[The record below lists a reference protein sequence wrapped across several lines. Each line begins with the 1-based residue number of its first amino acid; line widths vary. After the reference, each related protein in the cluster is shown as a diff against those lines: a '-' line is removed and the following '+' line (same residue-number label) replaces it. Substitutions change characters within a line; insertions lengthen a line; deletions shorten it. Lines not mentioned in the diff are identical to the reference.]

1 MFFYSN
7 IREYLKNVFPMKLK
21 SYIAYFKKI
30 LKVFW
35 EYKSFKSAFYIQI
48 GFIITSIILTLIFF
62 RDANDFLVFYRSAEV
77 FLNNFQELYNPAEYG
92 SAWEYRYFPLSP
104 LMFIPF
110 YILGFDVGFVLFT
123 VFNFI
128 VNMLICVILFRIINM
143 LKPNQTEKDKNEKIY
158 YISVYLIGV
167 PQLVNYFLGQ
177 INLYVSFLT
186 LLALYIF
193 LKYDSIKWDFIGS
206 IILGI
211 SVILKPITVLL
222 IPFLILI
229 SINLKKRQINFLVK
243 RSFIRLFSA
252 IIPIFFNV
260 IVFII
265 YPNLWNG
272 FMEVNF
278 TGSNPIDISFSF
290 SLTKL
295 IMNFFVYYNIDF
307 NQTLI
312 FFIVLFIFGLI
323 GFLTYVFRGN
333 GKNSIIIGF
342 IFGILITFISYFE
355 VWEHHLLT
363 LIPFLIIFL
372 LILPENSSILKKFI
386 KPSFYVY
393 NFLHIAFLLIFV
405 LTYNF
410 FPYNFGVT
418 IFLILNFYGIIK
430 YCLTKNTNNLMS
442 DL

>member
-1 MFFYSN
+1 
-7 IREYLKNVFPMKLK
+7 MKLK
-21 SYIAYFKKI
+21 SYIAYFKRI

-35 EYKSFKSAFYIQI
+35 GYKSFKAAFYIQI
-48 GFIITSIILTLIFF
+48 GFIITSIILTLTLL
-62 RDANDFLVFYRSAEV
+62 RETNDFLVFYRSAEV
-77 FLNNFQELYNPAEYG
+77 FLKNFQDLYNPVEYG

-104 LMFIPF
+104 LVFIPF

-123 VFNFI
+123 IFNFI
-128 VNMLICVILFRIINM
+128 VNLLICVTLFRIISM
-143 LKPNQTEKDKNEKIY
+143 LKPSQTEKDKVNKIY

-177 INLYVSFLT
+177 INLYVVFLT

-206 IILGI
+206 FILGI

-222 IPFLILI
+222 IPFLILVN
-229 SINLKKRQINFLVK
+229 INLEKRKINFLVK
-243 RSFIRLFSA
+243 RSLVRLFSA

-260 IVFII
+260 IIFVI

-278 TGSNPIDISFSF
+278 TGSNPTDISFSF

-295 IMNFFVYYNIDF
+295 IMNFFVYFNIDF

-312 FFIVLFIFGLI
+312 FFTILIIFGFI
-323 GFLTYVFRGN
+323 GFLFYVFRRN
-333 GKNSIIIGF
+333 NKNSILIGF

-372 LILPENSSILKKFI
+372 SILPENSSILKKFI
-386 KPSFYVY
+386 NPSFYVY
-393 NFLHIAFLLIFV
+393 NFLHLAFLLIFV

-430 YCLTKNTNNLMS
+430 YCLTKNRNKS
-442 DL
+442 DE

>member
-1 MFFYSN
+1 M
-7 IREYLKNVFPMKLK
+7 K

-35 EYKSFKSAFYIQI
+35 GYKSFKAAFYIQI
-48 GFIITSIILTLIFF
+48 GFIITSIILTLTFL
-62 RDANDFLVFYRSAEV
+62 RDTNDFLVFYRSAEV
-77 FLNNFQELYNPAEYG
+77 FLNNFQELYNPVEYG

-104 LMFIPF
+104 LVFIPF
-110 YILGFDVGFVLFT
+110 YILGFDVGFITFT
-123 VFNFI
+123 IFNFI
-128 VNMLICVILFRIINM
+128 VNLLICIILFRIINM
-143 LKPNQTEKDKNEKIY
+143 LKTNQTEKDKIDIIY

-177 INLYVSFLT
+177 INLYVTFLT

-193 LKYDSIKWDFIGS
+193 LKYESIKWDFIGS
-206 IILGI
+206 IILGT

-229 SINLKKRQINFLVK
+229 SINLKKRKINFLIK
-243 RSFIRLFSA
+243 RSVLRLFSA
-252 IIPIFFNV
+252 MIPIFFNV
-260 IVFII
+260 LVFII
-265 YPNLWNG
+265 YSNLWNG

-278 TGSNPIDISFSF
+278 TGSNPTDVSFSF

-295 IMNFFVYYNIDF
+295 IMNFFVFYNINF

-312 FFIVLFIFGLI
+312 FFIVLIIFGLL
-323 GFLTYVFRGN
+323 GFFIYVFRRN
-333 GKNSIIIGF
+333 TKNSILIGF
-342 IFGILITFISYFE
+342 IFGILITYISYFE

-363 LIPFLIIFL
+363 LIPFVIIFL
-372 LILPENSSILKKFI
+372 SILPNNSNILKRFI
-386 KPSFYVY
+386 IPSFYVY
-393 NFLHIAFLLIFV
+393 NFLHLAFLLIFV

-430 YCLTKNTNNLMS
+430 YCISKNRKKS
-442 DL
+442 DE

>member
-1 MFFYSN
+1 
-7 IREYLKNVFPMKLK
+7 MKLK

-35 EYKSFKSAFYIQI
+35 GYKSFKAAFYIQI
-48 GFIITSIILTLIFF
+48 GFIITSIILTLTFL
-62 RDANDFLVFYRSAEV
+62 RDTNDFLVFYRSAEV
-77 FLNNFQELYNPAEYG
+77 FLNNFQELYNPVEYG

-104 LMFIPF
+104 LVFIPF
-110 YILGFDVGFVLFT
+110 YILGFDVGFITFT
-123 VFNFI
+123 IFNFI
-128 VNMLICVILFRIINM
+128 VNLLICIILFRIINM
-143 LKPNQTEKDKNEKIY
+143 LKTNQTEKDKIDIIY

-177 INLYVSFLT
+177 INLYVTFLT

-193 LKYDSIKWDFIGS
+193 LKYESIKWDFIGS
-206 IILGI
+206 IILGT

-229 SINLKKRQINFLVK
+229 SINLKKRKINFLIK
-243 RSFIRLFSA
+243 RSVLRLFSA
-252 IIPIFFNV
+252 MIPIFFNV
-260 IVFII
+260 LVFII
-265 YPNLWNG
+265 YSNLWNG

-278 TGSNPIDISFSF
+278 TGSNPTDVSFSF

-295 IMNFFVYYNIDF
+295 IMNFFVFYNINF

-312 FFIVLFIFGLI
+312 FFIVLIIFGLL
-323 GFLTYVFRGN
+323 GFFIYVFRRN
-333 GKNSIIIGF
+333 TKNSILIGF
-342 IFGILITFISYFE
+342 IFGILITYISYFE

-363 LIPFLIIFL
+363 LIPFVIIFL
-372 LILPENSSILKKFI
+372 FILPNNSNILKRFI
-386 KPSFYVY
+386 IPSFYVY
-393 NFLHIAFLLIFV
+393 NFLHLAFLLIFV

-430 YCLTKNTNNLMS
+430 YCISKNRKKS
-442 DL
+442 DE

>member
-1 MFFYSN
+1 M
-7 IREYLKNVFPMKLK
+7 K
-21 SYIAYFKKI
+21 SYIAYFKRI

-35 EYKSFKSAFYIQI
+35 GYKSFKAAFYIQI
-48 GFIITSIILTLIFF
+48 GFIITSIILTLTFL
-62 RDANDFLVFYRSAEV
+62 RETNDFLVFYRSAEV
-77 FLNNFQELYNPAEYG
+77 FLKNFQDLYNPVEYG

-104 LMFIPF
+104 LVFIPF

-123 VFNFI
+123 IFNFI
-128 VNMLICVILFRIINM
+128 VNLLICVTLFRIISM
-143 LKPNQTEKDKNEKIY
+143 LKPNQTEKDKVNKMY

-177 INLYVSFLT
+177 INLYVVFLT

-206 IILGI
+206 FILGI

-222 IPFLILI
+222 IPFLILVN
-229 SINLKKRQINFLVK
+229 INLEKRKINFLVK
-243 RSFIRLFSA
+243 RSLVRLFSA

-260 IVFII
+260 IIFVI

-278 TGSNPIDISFSF
+278 TGSNPTDISFSF

-295 IMNFFVYYNIDF
+295 IMNFFVYFNIDF
-307 NQTLI
+307 SQTLI
-312 FFIVLFIFGLI
+312 FFTILIIFGLI
-323 GFLTYVFRGN
+323 GFLFYVFRRN
-333 GKNSIIIGF
+333 NKNSILIGF

-363 LIPFLIIFL
+363 LVPFLIIFL
-372 LILPENSSILKKFI
+372 SILPEDSKILKKFI

-393 NFLHIAFLLIFV
+393 NFLHLAFLLIFV

-430 YCLTKNTNNLMS
+430 YCITKKRKKS
-442 DL
+442 DE

>member
-7 IREYLKNVFPMKLK
+7 IREHLKNVIPMKLK

-48 GFIITSIILTLIFF
+48 GFIITSIILTLVFL

-77 FLNNFQELYNPAEYG
+77 FLNNFQELYNPVKYG

-104 LMFIPF
+104 LIFIPF

-123 VFNFI
+123 ISNFI
-128 VNMLICVILFRIINM
+128 INMLTCVILFRIINM
-143 LKPNQTEKDKNEKIY
+143 LKPNQTEKDKSNKIY
-158 YISVYLIGV
+158 YISVFLIGV

-177 INLYVSFLT
+177 INLYVTFLT

-193 LKYDSIKWDFIGS
+193 LKYDSIKWDFIGG
-206 IILGI
+206 ILLGI

-229 SINLKKRQINFLVK
+229 SINLKKKKINFLVK
-243 RSFIRLFSA
+243 RSILRLFSA
-252 IIPIFFNV
+252 IIPLLFNV
-260 IVFII
+260 FVFII

-272 FMEVNF
+272 FVEVNF
-278 TGSNPIDISFSF
+278 TGSNPTDVSFSF

-295 IMNFFVYYNIDF
+295 IMNFFVYYNINF

-312 FFIVLFIFGLI
+312 FFIVLIIFGLI
-323 GFLTYVFRGN
+323 GFLIYIFRGN
-333 GKNSIIIGF
+333 DKNSVLIGF

-372 LILPENSSILKKFI
+372 SILPENSSILKKFI

-393 NFLHIAFLLIFV
+393 NFLHLAFLLIFL

-430 YCLTKNTNNLMS
+430 YCITKNRNKS
-442 DL
+442 DE